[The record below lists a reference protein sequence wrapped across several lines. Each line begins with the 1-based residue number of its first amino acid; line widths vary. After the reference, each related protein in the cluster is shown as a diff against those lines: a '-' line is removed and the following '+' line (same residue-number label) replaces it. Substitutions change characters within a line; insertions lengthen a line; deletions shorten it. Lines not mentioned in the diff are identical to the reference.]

1 MFAPLLAVAGLL
13 LLQGVTA
20 LEDELTQCTLPPK
33 WTVKG
38 KNPLAEARKS
48 GNMTVVT
55 FLDGKCGFCM
65 LQAKLLQRLK
75 KKFEKK

>member
-13 LLQGVTA
+13 LLQEATA
-20 LEDELTQCTLPPK
+20 FEDELTQCTLPPK

-38 KNPLAEARKS
+38 ENPLLEARKS
-48 GNMTVVT
+48 GNVTVVT
-55 FLDGKCGFCM
+55 FLDAKCGFCM